1 MALGLLTILLIIPI
15 PVVVVVEVV
24 DLGAA
29 LEGFPAFPLEVAA
42 PEVRTL
48 TIHTT
53 LNPEEEEEEEA
64 LEPLL
69 LRSIRSPVPPR
80 QAGSCRLH
88 LTIIPTTRNIRTLP
102 SLTERELP
110 DHHQLPLSE
119 DRRSLYAAA
128 AAAAN
133 TI

>member
-29 LEGFPAFPLEVAA
+29 LEGFPAFPSEVAA

-53 LNPEEEEEEEA
+53 LNPEEEEEEA

-102 SLTERELP
+102 SLTEREHP

-119 DRRSLYAAA
+119 DHRSLYAAA